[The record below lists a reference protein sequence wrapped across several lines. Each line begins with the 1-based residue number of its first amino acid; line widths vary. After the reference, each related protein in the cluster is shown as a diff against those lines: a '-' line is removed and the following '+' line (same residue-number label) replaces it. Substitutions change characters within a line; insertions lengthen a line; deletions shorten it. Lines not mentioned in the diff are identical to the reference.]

1 MQNRKNKKGFTLVE
15 LIVVIAII
23 GILAAVLIPTF
34 SGAIDSANRGS
45 VESTA
50 SSLKT
55 AYLALTTDPN
65 YGTDVDFYGTND
77 EVAIANFTARD
88 LDRYAN
94 GDNAT
99 GANIQLVADAT
110 GLIGFTYT
118 GSGYYAFF
126 NAVDNEL
133 TMDALVNG
141 EIPASFLT
149 SLGTGYVYTDE
160 TAENLK
166 EAYLALV
173 SGNASLTASNLEDD
187 LEEEAGITVSGTVTA
202 TTGTDNAVTGFTYT
216 VTGAY
221 KATFTASTGA
231 IEYEAVTGAGA

>member
-55 AYLALTTDPN
+55 AYLALTTDPD

-141 EIPASFLT
+141 KIPASFLT

-166 EAYLALV
+166 EAYLTLV
-173 SGNASLTASNLEDD
+173 NTDPDITAETLKTKLETT
-187 LEEEAGITVSGTVTA
+187 AGIASSSSDTITVNTTPVEGTTVI
-202 TTGTDNAVTGFTYT
+202 TGFTYT
-216 VTGAY
+216 TTAY
-221 KATFTASTGA
+221 KATFSNNTLT
-231 IEYEAVTGAGA
+231 YEKVSA

>member
-55 AYLALTTDPN
+55 AYLALTTDPD
-65 YGTDVDFYGTND
+65 YGTDATIYGTGD
-77 EVAIANFTARD
+77 SSVAIAKFTARD

-94 GDNAT
+94 GDSAT

-126 NAVDNEL
+126 NAESNAL
-133 TMDALVNG
+133 TVEALVNN
-141 EIPASFLT
+141 EIP
-149 SLGTGYVYTDE
+149 SLGEDYVYTDD
-160 TAENLK
+160 TALILK
-166 EAYLALV
+166 EAYLALAADTDATI
-173 SGNASLTASNLEDD
+173 SADTLK
-187 LEEEAGITVSGTVTA
+187 EEAGITLSGTLA
-202 TTGTDNAVTGFTYT
+202 TTGTGTVTGFTYT
-216 VTGAY
+216 TTAY
-221 KATFTASTGA
+221 KATFSNNTLT
-231 IEYEAVTGAGA
+231 YEKVSA

>member
-55 AYLALTTDPN
+55 AYLALTTDPD
-65 YGTDVDFYGTND
+65 YGTDVTVEADGAVT
-77 EVAIANFTARD
+77 VAKISARD

-110 GLIGFTYT
+110 GLVGFTYT

-133 TMDALVNG
+133 TVDALVNG
-141 EIPASFLT
+141 EIP
-149 SLGTGYVYTDE
+149 SLGEDYVYTDN
-160 TAENLK
+160 TAEILK
-166 EAYLALV
+166 EAYLAL
-173 SGNASLTASNLEDD
+173 AAD
-187 LEEEAGITVSGTVTA
+187 LEEETTVPVADLANAAGVAASTLSVSA
-202 TTGTDNAVTGFTYT
+202 TGFTYT
-216 VTGAY
+216 TTAY
-221 KATFTASTGA
+221 KATFSNNTLT
-231 IEYEAVTGAGA
+231 YEKVSA

>member
-55 AYLALTTDPN
+55 AYLALTTDPD
-65 YGTDVDFYGTND
+65 YGTDATIYGTGD
-77 EVAIANFTARD
+77 SSVAIANFTARD

-110 GLIGFTYT
+110 GLVGFTYT

-126 NAVDNEL
+126 NAESNAL
-133 TMDALVNG
+133 TVEALVNG
-141 EIPASFLT
+141 EIP
-149 SLGTGYVYTDE
+149 SLGEDEDYVYTDD
-160 TAENLK
+160 TALILK

-173 SGNASLTASNLEDD
+173 SENASLTASSLEDD
-187 LEEEAGITVSGTVTA
+187 LEEEAGITVSGTFAA
-202 TTGTDNAVTGFTYT
+202 TTAADNTTVTGFTYT
-216 VTGAY
+216 TTAY

-231 IEYEAVTGAGA
+231 ISYTAA

>member
-55 AYLALTTDPN
+55 AYLALTTDPD
-65 YGTDVDFYGTND
+65 YGTDATIYGTGD
-77 EVAIANFTARD
+77 SSVAIAKFTARD

-94 GDNAT
+94 GDSAT

-126 NAVDNEL
+126 NAESNAL
-133 TMDALVNG
+133 TVEALVNN
-141 EIPASFLT
+141 EIP
-149 SLGTGYVYTDE
+149 SLGEDYVYTDD
-160 TAENLK
+160 TALILK
-166 EAYLALV
+166 EAYLALAADTDATI
-173 SGNASLTASNLEDD
+173 SADT
-187 LEEEAGITVSGTVTA
+187 LEEEAGITLSGTLA
-202 TTGTDNAVTGFTYT
+202 TTGTGTVTGFTYT
-216 VTGAY
+216 TTAY
-221 KATFTASTGA
+221 KATFSN
-231 IEYEAVTGAGA
+231 

>member
-65 YGTDVDFYGTND
+65 YGTDVTVKAEGAVT
-77 EVAIANFTARD
+77 VAKISARD

-94 GDNAT
+94 GDSAT

-133 TMDALVNG
+133 TVDALVNG
-141 EIPASFLT
+141 AIPASFLT
-149 SLGTGYVYTDE
+149 SLGTGYVYTDN
-160 TAENLK
+160 TAEILK
-166 EAYLALV
+166 EAFLELAADSKV
-173 SGNASLTASNLEDD
+173 TTINNSALTAK
-187 LEEEAGITVSGTVTA
+187 AGISVSGTLSNVSK
-202 TTGTDNAVTGFTYT
+202 DFGFTYT

-221 KATFTASTGA
+221 TATFTASTGA
-231 IEYEAVTGAGA
+231 ISYTAADAGE

>member
-55 AYLALTTDPN
+55 AYLALTTDPD
-65 YGTDVDFYGTND
+65 YGTDVTVEANGAVT
-77 EVAIANFTARD
+77 VAKISARD

-94 GDNAT
+94 GDSAT

-110 GLIGFTYT
+110 GLVGFTYT

-133 TMDALVNG
+133 TVDALVNG

-149 SLGTGYVYTDE
+149 SLGTGYVYTDN
-160 TAENLK
+160 TAEILK
-166 EAYLALV
+166 EAYLAL
-173 SGNASLTASNLEDD
+173 AAD
-187 LEEEAGITVSGTVTA
+187 LEEGTTVLVADLANAAGVAASTLSVSA
-202 TTGTDNAVTGFTYT
+202 TGFTYT
-216 VTGAY
+216 TTAY
-221 KATFTASTGA
+221 KATFSNNTLT
-231 IEYEAVTGAGA
+231 YEKVSA